1 MEPIEYE
8 RICLSKTK
16 NSYRLLN
23 SCVYKVLLDKMSL
36 QRIAD
41 VEILY
46 QMRHFS
52 DWMYHVAGGGR
63 RDTLI

>member
-1 MEPIEYE
+1 M
-8 RICLSKTK
+8 RDVFQKQ
-16 NSYRLLN
+16 LN

-41 VEILY
+41 VEILD

-52 DWMYHVAGGGR
+52 DWLFRVAGGGR